1 MKNVYSIMI
10 LDEMHLEEICQD
22 IKEQYENEV
31 AECVLF
37 MFQLVPEGI
46 PYVNKAQILG
56 EKYQLF
62 RDRLKEMN
70 IECGILVQCSIGHGY
85 PLDEYAEFQRYVK
98 LDDGGIASAYCPY
111 DEGFRNYIREQF
123 SILASLNPKVIMVD
137 DDFRLMYREG
147 KGCACPLHMK
157 AFQNLTGVEIERQD
171 LMNILRGGHEKS
183 KEYTDMYVETQRQ
196 ALLGGARAMRE
207 GIDSVDPTIPGI
219 FCSVG
224 HTTEFAGEIAK
235 ILAGENHPVV
245 VRINNGNYTANG
257 ARNISKFAF
266 RIAQQS
272 EMLKHDVD
280 IILAETD
287 TCPQNRYSTG
297 AQMLHSHFVLSI
309 LEGANGAK
317 HWLTRLGQFEPN
329 SGKAYR
335 NKLAKYSGFYRKL
348 ADMVPNLKW
357 FGCRIPLPTIPDYGF
372 THPGF
377 YFLESPWSTCVLER
391 FGLPLYFSAEA
402 SGATFLEEG
411 MVDCLTDNEI
421 EKMFHGIVFLSADA
435 ASLLNARGFSEY
447 IGVDVKPWSFANPSF
462 EKLFVNGEK
471 CSAQVGIRELVP
483 TKKEVLADSMVYH
496 LENGKKEVP
505 LCPGTTVYDNPSGGR
520 TVVFSGTPNTNYTFW
535 EAFSFLNES
544 RKAQFIRLLKDRNQ
558 LPIYYTEDAEVYMK
572 AANMSDGSIF
582 CAIFNMGFDVLEEI
596 PLASERNVTEIY
608 RLNEKGEFVSCDF
621 SVEDGITR
629 VLNPAYTLEPV
640 ILKIF

>member
-10 LDEMHLEEICQD
+10 LDEAHLEEICQD
-22 IKEQYENEV
+22 IKKQYEQEV

-62 RDRLKEMN
+62 RDRLKEMGL
-70 IECGILVQCSIGHGY
+70 ECGILVQCSIGHGY
-85 PLDEYAEFQRYVK
+85 PLDEYAKFQRYIN
-98 LDDGGIASAYCPY
+98 LNDGGIESAYCPY
-111 DEGFRNYIREQF
+111 DEDFRDYIREQF
-123 SILASLNPKVIMVD
+123 AILAALEPKVIMVD
-137 DDFRLMYREG
+137 DDFRLMYRVG

-157 AFQNLTGVEIERQD
+157 AFEELAGVEITREE
-171 LMNILRGGHEKS
+171 LFSILRGGHEKT
-183 KEYTDMYVETQRQ
+183 KEYTDLYVETQRQ
-196 ALLGGARAMRE
+196 ALLGGAKAMRE
-207 GIDSVDPTIPGI
+207 GIDRVNPAIPGI

-235 ILAGENHPVV
+235 ILAGEKHPVV
-245 VRINNGNYTANG
+245 VRINNGNYTAMG

-272 EMLKHDVD
+272 EMLKKDVD

-335 NKLAKYSGFYRKL
+335 NKLAKYAGFYDKL
-348 ADMVPNLKW
+348 AEIVPDLQW
-357 FGCRIPLPTIPDYGF
+357 CGCRIPLPTIPDYGF

-391 FGLPLYFSAEA
+391 LGLPLYFSSEA

-411 MVDCLTDNEI
+411 MVHCFTDEEI
-421 EKMFHGIVFLSADA
+421 KAMLQGTLFLSADA
-435 ASLLNARGFSEY
+435 AALLNERGFSEY
-447 IGVDVKPWSFANPSF
+447 TGVEVKPWRFENPSF
-462 EKLFVNGEK
+462 ERLDVNGEK
-471 CSAQVGIRELVP
+471 CAAQVGIRELVP
-483 TKKEVLADSMVYH
+483 LSGQVYTDSMVYH
-496 LENGKKEVP
+496 LEKGKIEVP
-505 LCPGTTVYDNPSGGR
+505 LSPGTTVYDNPAGGR
-520 TVVFSGTPNTNYTFW
+520 TIVFSGTPNTNYTFW

-544 RKAQFIRLLKDRNQ
+544 RKAQLIRLLQNSQK
-558 LPIYYTEDAEVYMK
+558 LPLYYPEDAEVYLK
-572 AANMSDGSIF
+572 AADMSDGSIF
-582 CAIFNMGFDVLEEI
+582 CAIFNMGFDPIEEI
-596 PLASERNVTEIY
+596 PLVIERNITEIY
-608 RLNEKGEFVSCDF
+608 RLNEKGEFVACDF
-621 SVEDGITR
+621 TPEGSVMKVKTSS
-629 VLNPAYTLEPV
+629 YTLEPV
-640 ILKIF
+640 ILKLC